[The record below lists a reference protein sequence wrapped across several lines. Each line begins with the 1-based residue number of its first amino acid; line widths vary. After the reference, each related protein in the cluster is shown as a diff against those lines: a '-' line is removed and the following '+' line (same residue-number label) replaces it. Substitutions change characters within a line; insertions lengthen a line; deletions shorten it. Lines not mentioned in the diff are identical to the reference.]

1 MEKENQSLNDRMEPE
16 ADQNDQIM
24 VPEVLV
30 PRLGEYLIESGRIT
44 REQLE
49 RVIELQQNAQA
60 AGRTELIGQILIE
73 QKMITRKDLDRAVTE
88 QILQLRSA
96 LQTANAN
103 LEQRVKQRTAELEAA
118 MVKLADLNRMKAN
131 IVANIS
137 HELRTPMT
145 HIKGYLELIAASVLG
160 PLTEDQEN
168 AINVMQKASSRLE
181 RLIED
186 LLLFSDSD
194 RSEVAL
200 NLQPVDMHRL
210 SQTLVNRAQVKAEE
224 KHLQLRLVFDA
235 DLPKIK
241 VDEEKISWA
250 ITQLLDNAIKF
261 TPVNGHIELRCLRED
276 GAIRVVVKDDGIGIP
291 VDRME
296 EIYEPFHQLDGSSTR
311 RYGGTGLGL
320 ALVRKIIEAHGSTI
334 RLRSEINQ
342 GSEFEFLLY
351 AG

>member
-1 MEKENQSLNDRMEPE
+1 MEKENKTLDDRMEPE
-16 ADQNDQIM
+16 VDQNDQIM

-44 REQLE
+44 KEQLNQ
-49 RVIELQQNAQA
+49 VILLQQNAQA

-88 QILQLRSA
+88 QILQLRTA
-96 LQTANAN
+96 LQNANAS
-103 LEQRVKQRTAELEAA
+103 LELRVKQRTSELEAA
-118 MVKLADLNRMKAN
+118 MIKLADMNRMKAN

-145 HIKGYLELIAASVLG
+145 HIKGYLELIAALVLG
-160 PLTEDQEN
+160 PLTEDQDN
-168 AINVMQKASSRLE
+168 AIKVMQKASNRLE

-210 SQTLVNRAQVKAEE
+210 SQTLVNRVQVKTEE

-241 VDEEKISWA
+241 IDEEKISWA
-250 ITQLLDNAIKF
+250 ISQLLDNAIKF
-261 TPVNGHIELRCLRED
+261 TPVNGHIELRCLKED
-276 GAIRVVVKDDGIGIP
+276 GAVRVVVKDDGIGIP
-291 VDRME
+291 ADRME

-320 ALVRKIIEAHGSTI
+320 ALVRKIIEAHGSSI
-334 RLRSEINQ
+334 RLRTEIDQ

-351 AG
+351 AV

>member
-1 MEKENQSLNDRMEPE
+1 
-16 ADQNDQIM
+16 
-24 VPEVLV
+24 
-30 PRLGEYLIESGRIT
+30 
-44 REQLE
+44 
-49 RVIELQQNAQA
+49 
-60 AGRTELIGQILIE
+60 
-73 QKMITRKDLDRAVTE
+73 
-88 QILQLRSA
+88 
-96 LQTANAN
+96 
-103 LEQRVKQRTAELEAA
+103 
-118 MVKLADLNRMKAN
+118 
-131 IVANIS
+131 
-137 HELRTPMT
+137 
-145 HIKGYLELIAASVLG
+145 
-160 PLTEDQEN
+160 
-168 AINVMQKASSRLE
+168 MQKASNRLE

-186 LLLFSDSD
+186 LLLFSDAD

-210 SQTLVNRAQVKAEE
+210 SQTLVNRVQVKAEE

-250 ITQLLDNAIKF
+250 ISQLLDNAIKF

-291 VDRME
+291 ADRME

-334 RLRSEINQ
+334 RLRTEIDQ

-351 AG
+351 AV